1 MGRSNDTST
10 IASQDAG
17 SNGYLASLSEDTS
30 TKMGIM
36 HAVYGIG
43 AMCAPLVSTQFASLP
58 RWSFVYLVHIGLAV
72 ANGIL
77 QAFTFKFKSTE
88 GECGIAHDNI
98 SCLLCWG
105 SAIPPYPVRFQH

>member
-1 MGRSNDTST
+1 MGRSHDSP
-10 IASQDAG
+10 ILVLQDAG

-88 GECGIAHDNI
+88 GECSIAHNDI
-98 SCLLCWG
+98 SWLHC
-105 SAIPPYPVRFQH
+105 